1 MLLIIFGVIIV
12 GVDMS
17 SSVHTDSIRKYI
29 LILSKG
35 PTQKLGHSTLTAE
48 KEYPINFS
56 KQYKII

>member
-1 MLLIIFGVIIV
+1 MFLIIFGVIIV

-56 KQYKII
+56 K